1 MDEATRRLES
11 ARHLANAEQ
20 LIGRGKG
27 RRALDQLWQAEAL
40 ARGDPEAIHKLLEST
55 RAFEGRVEPRQSPR
69 LVELVAALEHDAR
82 HATESSPLP
91 PPLGER
97 ARERAQYLGL
107 VFSSLLAAGLG
118 AAIFIGWAFHVS
130 DPCPCTGDFCIF
142 GNPASSGADAHL
154 NTGGAAVGMI
164 LGGVGLLLVSGY
176 LAFRLRL
183 LVILIVGFPVLY
195 GLLLLSIWAV
205 ARLAWGPTTCT

>member
-1 MDEATRRLES
+1 
-11 ARHLANAEQ
+11 
-20 LIGRGKG
+20 
-27 RRALDQLWQAEAL
+27 
-40 ARGDPEAIHKLLEST
+40 
-55 RAFEGRVEPRQSPR
+55 
-69 LVELVAALEHDAR
+69 
-82 HATESSPLP
+82 
-91 PPLGER
+91 LGEH
-97 ARERAQYLGL
+97 AREPAQYLGL

-130 DPCPCTGDFCIF
+130 DPCPCTGLCIL

-154 NTGGAAVGMI
+154 NTSGAAVGMI
-164 LGGVGLLLVSGY
+164 LGGLGLLLVSGY

-205 ARLAWGPTTCT
+205 ARLAWGPTMCT